1 LGTFERHHVLAEGLA
16 MRYDAADM
24 TDPQQLVPRRER
36 GVLRHPGTAYGA
48 SVDGV
53 PLTVHLPESGS
64 AELLILAA
72 IHGDEA
78 ETTVAVSDAMRCL
91 PNGDLRAAVILCGN
105 PDGMLR
111 GTRGNA
117 RGVDLNRNFPTSNWK
132 ADPVFYKSRANDARD
147 IALSPGPESASEP
160 ETQALIALIDRLQPR
175 AVVSLHSA
183 LACVDDS
190 GASPLGRQLADR
202 CALPFLTE
210 IGYPTP
216 GSMGTWAGERGLNLV
231 TLELEDAS
239 LYTLKDRWV
248 PILLD
253 LMTGKFELR

>member
-1 LGTFERHHVLAEGLA
+1 MAGT
-16 MRYDAADM
+16 
-24 TDPQQLVPRRER
+24 QQLLVDRRDR
-36 GVLRHPGTAYGA
+36 GVIRHAGSVYGA
-48 SVDGV
+48 SVDGL
-53 PLTVHLPESGS
+53 PLTVYLPDTNN
-64 AELLILAA
+64 AEIVVLAA

-78 ETTVAVSDAMRCL
+78 ETTVVVSEALRCL
-91 PNGDLRAAVILCGN
+91 PRGHLQAAVILCGN

-117 RGVDLNRNFPTSNWK
+117 RGVDLNRNFPTANWSP
-132 ADPVFYKSRANDARD
+132 DPVCYKSRANDARD
-147 IALSPGPESASEP
+147 IALSPGAHAASEP
-160 ETQALIALIDRLQPR
+160 ETVALLALLERLGPR

-190 GASPLGRQLADR
+190 GASALGRQLADR
-202 CALPFLTE
+202 CSLPFLTE

-239 LYTLKDRWV
+239 LYALKDRHV
-248 PILLD
+248 PMLIDLLTGRFD
-253 LMTGKFELR
+253 L

>member
-1 LGTFERHHVLAEGLA
+1 
-16 MRYDAADM
+16 M
-24 TDPQQLVPRRER
+24 QQLVPRRDR
-36 GVLRHPGTAYGA
+36 GVIRHPSTTYGTSLEGL
-48 SVDGV
+48 
-53 PLTVHLPESGS
+53 PLTVYLPDTAR
-64 AELLILAA
+64 AELVILAS
-72 IHGDEA
+72 IHGDET
-78 ETTVAVSDAMRCL
+78 ETTVVVSEALRSL
-91 PNGDLRAAVILCGN
+91 PNGDLRAAVILCAN

-111 GTRGNA
+111 GMRGNA
-117 RGVDLNRNFPTSNWK
+117 RGVDLNRNFPTSNWQP
-132 ADPVFYKSRANDARD
+132 DPVFYKTRANDARD
-147 IALSPGPESASEP
+147 IALSPGAEPASEP
-160 ETQALIALIDRLQPR
+160 ETRALLALLDRLQPR

-190 GASPLGRQLADR
+190 GASHLGKQLADR

-239 LYTLKDRWV
+239 LYTLKDRHV

-253 LMTGKFELR
+253 LMTGRFALQG

>member
-1 LGTFERHHVLAEGLA
+1 MNQQRLVER
-16 MRYDAADM
+16 RD
-24 TDPQQLVPRRER
+24 R
-36 GVLRHPGTAYGA
+36 GVIRHASSVYGA
-48 SVDGV
+48 SVDGI
-53 PLTVHLPESGS
+53 PLTVYLPESSG
-64 AELLILAA
+64 AEIVILAS

-78 ETTVAVSDAMRCL
+78 ETTVVVSEALRCL
-91 PNGDLRAAVILCGN
+91 PTGDLQAAVILCGN

-117 RGVDLNRNFPTSNWK
+117 RGVDLNRNFPTSNWSP
-132 ADPVFYKSRANDARD
+132 AAVHYKSRANDARD
-147 IALSPGPESASEP
+147 IALSPGTEPASEP
-160 ETQALIALIDRLQPR
+160 ETKALLALIDHLQPR

-190 GASPLGRQLADR
+190 GASHLGRQLSDR

-239 LYTLKDRWV
+239 LYTLKDRHV
-248 PILLD
+248 PILID
-253 LMTGKFELR
+253 LMTGRLALDAHPHH

>member
-1 LGTFERHHVLAEGLA
+1 
-16 MRYDAADM
+16 M
-24 TDPQQLVPRRER
+24 QQLVPRRDR
-36 GVLRHPGTAYGA
+36 GVIRHPGTTYGT
-48 SVDGV
+48 SLEGI
-53 PLTVHLPESGS
+53 PLTVYLPDTAR
-64 AELLILAA
+64 AELVILAS
-72 IHGDEA
+72 IHGDET
-78 ETTVAVSDAMRCL
+78 ETTVVVSEALRSL
-91 PNGDLRAAVILCGN
+91 PNGDLRAAVILCAN

-111 GTRGNA
+111 GMRGNA
-117 RGVDLNRNFPTSNWK
+117 RGVDLNRNFPTSNWQP
-132 ADPVFYKSRANDARD
+132 DPVFYKTRANDARD
-147 IALSPGPESASEP
+147 IALSPGTEPGSEP
-160 ETQALIALIDRLQPR
+160 ETRALLALLDRLQPR

-190 GASPLGRQLADR
+190 GASHLGKQLSDR

-239 LYTLKDRWV
+239 LYTLKDRHV

-253 LMTGKFELR
+253 LMTGRFALQG

>member
-1 LGTFERHHVLAEGLA
+1 MDRMTERS
-16 MRYDAADM
+16 
-24 TDPQQLVPRRER
+24 LVARHDR
-36 GVLRHPGTAYGA
+36 GVIRHQSSVYGT

-53 PLTVHLPESGS
+53 PLTVYGTG
-64 AELLILAA
+64 AILILAA
-72 IHGDEA
+72 IHGDEP
-78 ETTVAVSDAMRCL
+78 ETTVVVSEALRCL
-91 PNGDLRAAVILCGN
+91 PAGDLQAAVILCGN

-117 RGVDLNRNFPTSNWK
+117 RGVDLNRNFPTSNWSP
-132 ADPVFYKSRANDARD
+132 AEVFYKSRENDARD
-147 IALSPGPESASEP
+147 QALSPGTAPASEP
-160 ETQALIALIDRLQPR
+160 ETAALIALIDRLRPR
-175 AVVSLHSA
+175 AVVTLHSA
-183 LACVDDS
+183 LACVDDA

-239 LYTLKDRWV
+239 LYTLKDRHV

-253 LMTGKFELR
+253 LMTGCMS

>member
-1 LGTFERHHVLAEGLA
+1 MNHDGQELVER
-16 MRYDAADM
+16 RD
-24 TDPQQLVPRRER
+24 R
-36 GVLRHPGTAYGA
+36 GVIRHVGSSYGR

-53 PLTVHLPESGS
+53 ELTVYLPPGGR
-64 AELLILAA
+64 AELVILSA
-72 IHGDEA
+72 IHGDES
-78 ETTVAVSDAMRCL
+78 ETTVAVSEALRCL
-91 PNGDLRAAVILCGN
+91 PADALQAAVILCGN

-117 RGVDLNRNFPTSNWK
+117 RGVDLNRNFPTSNWSP
-132 ADPVFYKSRANDARD
+132 DPVFYKSRANDARD
-147 IALSPGPESASEP
+147 ILLTTGTSPGSEP
-160 ETQALIALIDRLQPR
+160 ETQALIALIERLNPR

-190 GASPLGRQLADR
+190 GSSHLGRQLADR
-202 CALPFLTE
+202 CELPFLTE

-216 GSMGTWAGERGLNLV
+216 GSMGTWASERGLNLV

-239 LYTLKDRWV
+239 LYTLKDHHV

-253 LMTGKFELR
+253 LMTGKFELDAK